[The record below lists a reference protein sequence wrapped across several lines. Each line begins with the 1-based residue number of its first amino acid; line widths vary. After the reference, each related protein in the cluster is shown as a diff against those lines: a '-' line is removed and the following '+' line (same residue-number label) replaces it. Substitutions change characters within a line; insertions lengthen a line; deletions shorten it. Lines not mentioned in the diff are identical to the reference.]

1 MLARKLL
8 VSALALVV
16 LMRAVHCLH
25 VDAEACAAAKAA
37 GTDSPPLADPTDSD
51 PNESGC
57 LCKGAVFVA
66 PCIVPASHRAN
77 DLLSIADFPVM
88 PLHKAL
94 AAQSRPAADPGLAPS
109 PVSGRMLRALIASWQ
124 I

>member
-16 LMRAVHCLH
+16 LIRAVHCLH

-66 PCIVPASHRAN
+66 PCIMPAPQPN
-77 DLLSIADFPVM
+77 NWLSIADFPVM

-94 AAQSRPAADPGLAPS
+94 AAQSHPAADPGLAPS
-109 PVSGRMLRALIASWQ
+109 PVFGRMLRALIASWQ